1 MSRVILGRPS
11 RRNLDLA
18 IATVHLLPQHQV
30 QFNVIRDVLADF
42 LGVQARVGF
51 RSIQP
56 CPLCQAYVRFNT
68 YHDRDKLIQNSL
80 HAFGDVF
87 ISFTEHDR
95 GRNHHAVTLNHEV
108 WLMLLGTNVD
118 FWSDAHI
125 HKIIG
130 DHGQVIAWEEDH
142 NNLARVLVKARVVN
156 LEDIPWFIVS
166 TEGPG
171 FEGDSW
177 TIQTKI
183 IQSRMLGINATDEDV
198 PPEPDDLQP
207 EFFDFFGFGQPHL
220 ENVPVNEPNEQNMD
234 VQQDA
239 QGAWGLWPDQ
249 PVNQNEQ
256 QVVFDLNEPGEA
268 PMEDPGLV
276 ENVPGH
282 VDPLP
287 QHVVEEDVI
296 VASSDSEGLNEEA
309 AQIPFLPDLNA
320 QVEVFIP
327 MGDDGQPLQFIPDEI
342 PEEDLVPDNNGLNNA
357 VQDNAVQEQPHP
369 PDAPDAMHLGFVS
382 LPDDLGDPV
391 FIDRLQQQLH
401 SDVFRENPDAVRL
414 WARFLAPGPG
424 ASSVKVP
431 KVWADFF
438 TALLLNPS
446 SYEWAK
452 KCCSLKLGSSFK
464 QPTASLYPSLS
475 LLPG

>member
-1 MSRVILGRPS
+1 
-11 RRNLDLA
+11 
-18 IATVHLLPQHQV
+18 
-30 QFNVIRDVLADF
+30 
-42 LGVQARVGF
+42 
-51 RSIQP
+51 
-56 CPLCQAYVRFNT
+56 
-68 YHDRDKLIQNSL
+68 
-80 HAFGDVF
+80 
-87 ISFTEHDR
+87 
-95 GRNHHAVTLNHEV
+95 
-108 WLMLLGTNVD
+108 
-118 FWSDAHI
+118 
-125 HKIIG
+125 
-130 DHGQVIAWEEDH
+130 
-142 NNLARVLVKARVVN
+142 
-156 LEDIPWFIVS
+156 
-166 TEGPG
+166 
-171 FEGDSW
+171 
-177 TIQTKI
+177 
-183 IQSRMLGINATDEDV
+183 
-198 PPEPDDLQP
+198 
-207 EFFDFFGFGQPHL
+207 
-220 ENVPVNEPNEQNMD
+220 
-234 VQQDA
+234 
-239 QGAWGLWPDQ
+239 
-249 PVNQNEQ
+249 
-256 QVVFDLNEPGEA
+256 
-268 PMEDPGLV
+268 MEDPGLV

-464 QPTASLYPSLS
+464 QPTVSLYPSLS